1 LQSTLPVEAPLTEA
15 TEAAPTEVRPT
26 PEAPLRLSAGAEL
39 LGQYEDSG
47 FREPRYL
54 VRRGDGQIVQL
65 SRLLYL
71 VASCLDRGADVDETS
86 RYVSEQLGREVTADN
101 IVYLIDRKLRAT
113 GLVSTPGSGDTAVAT
128 RANPLL
134 ALKLRLP
141 LVPERVHGRVTAS
154 LRPVFRPPVV
164 LGVLGAVVAFDVWLG
179 VAGRHSLAS
188 AMRDVI
194 YGPRILLAVT
204 ALTIVMGAFHETGHA
219 TAARYGGA
227 TPGAMGA
234 GIYLVWPVFYTD
246 VTDSYRLDRRGR
258 LRTDLG
264 GIYFNL
270 VFSLVM
276 AGLYGAT
283 GQGLFLAMVVIAQVE
298 TLRQLLPFV
307 RLDGY
312 YIVADLAGVPN
323 LFPYL
328 KPALTSAARFRQ
340 GVPRH
345 TARTRLLRALTRRS
359 QAVLTVWA
367 CVTFPILVA
376 NVVAFVVLA
385 PRIAGTAWGSSRLQ
399 ARVLSA
405 ALERGDVVAL
415 LNGVVGLTTLA
426 LPIAGVVYIVAR
438 IGARVPELVGMAWQR
453 NARVTGV
460 TATVVGLLLAF
471 QVGVVWPDTF
481 TRFAGV
487 GQPVPAAVHDR
498 AVRVGVL
505 VGSGAVFG
513 LLDVAQPAPPATPV
527 PVGPRPAPGTA
538 PPSTDTT
545 GPGSDTT
552 ARGPDTTAPVPT
564 TTTSP
569 TTTAP
574 PTTTTAPTTTTTA
587 PPTTTTTTGP
597 CLTILPVC

>member
-1 LQSTLPVEAPLTEA
+1 VQLTVPVEAPE
-15 TEAAPTEVRPT
+15 T
-26 PEAPLRLSAGAEL
+26 PEAPARLSAGAEL
-39 LGQYEDSG
+39 LGEYEDSG

-54 VRRGDGQIVQL
+54 VRRADGQVVQL

-71 VASCLDRGADVDETS
+71 VASCLDRGADVDQTS
-86 RYVSEQLGREVTADN
+86 RYLSEQLGREVTADN
-101 IVYLIDRKLRAT
+101 VVFLIDRKLRPT
-113 GLVSTPGSGDTAVAT
+113 GIVSLPGAADDVAPT

-134 ALKLRLP
+134 ALRLRLP
-141 LVPERVHGRVTAS
+141 LVPERVHGRVTSS
-154 LRPVFRPPVV
+154 LRPMFRPAIVF
-164 LGVLGAVVAFDVWLG
+164 GVLASVLALDTWLV
-179 VAGRHSLAS
+179 VAGRDSVAA

-234 GIYLVWPVFYTD
+234 GVYLVWPVFYTD

-270 VFSLVM
+270 VFALVS
-276 AGLYGAT
+276 AAIYGAT
-283 GQGLFLAMVVIAQVE
+283 GQALFLAMVLVAQVE

-328 KPALTSAARFRQ
+328 RPALTSAARFRQ

-367 CVTFPILVA
+367 AITFPILLA

-385 PRIAGTAWGSSRLQ
+385 PRIAGTAWGSARLQ
-399 ARVLSA
+399 VRILEA
-405 ALERGDVVAL
+405 AIEQSDVVAL
-415 LNGVVGLTTLA
+415 LNCVVGLVTLA
-426 LPIAGVVYIVAR
+426 LPTAGVVYIVAR
-438 IGARVPELVGMAWQR
+438 IGARVPDIVRMGWR
-453 NARVTGV
+453 KNAQVTGV
-460 TATVVGLLLAF
+460 SVTAVALVLAF
-471 QVGVVWPDTF
+471 QVGVVWPGTF
-481 TRFAGV
+481 ARFADV
-487 GQPVPAAVHDR
+487 GRGDVAVTTEARAR
-498 AVRVGVL
+498 AVRVGVA
-505 VGSGAVFG
+505 VGTGEVFG
-513 LLDVAQPAPPATPV
+513 LWHPPQPAEPAVPVPAQPAPGPGASV
-527 PVGPRPAPGTA
+527 PGSGTTVPQPGTTGPDAGASTSTSAPPTTAGPSTTA
-538 PPSTDTT
+538 PP
-545 GPGSDTT
+545 TT
-552 ARGPDTTAPVPT
+552 ATTVGPTTTAPP
-564 TTTSP
+564 P
-569 TTTAP
+569 TTAP
-574 PTTTTAPTTTTTA
+574 PTTTCITLLPCTTLL
-587 PPTTTTTTGP
+587 PP
-597 CLTILPVC
+597 

>member
-1 LQSTLPVEAPLTEA
+1 MQSTLPAEAPAAEAPLGG
-15 TEAAPTEVRPT
+15 AP
-26 PEAPLRLSAGAEL
+26 ARLSAGAEL
-39 LGQYEDSG
+39 LGEYEDSG

-71 VASCLDRGADVDETS
+71 VASCLDTGADVDETS
-86 RYVSEQLGREVTADN
+86 RYVSERLGREVSAEN
-101 IVYLIDRKLRAT
+101 IAYLIDRKLRTT
-113 GLVSTPGSGDTAVAT
+113 GLVATPGSGDNAAAT

-141 LVPERVHGRVTAS
+141 LVPERVHGRVTNS
-154 LRPVFRPPVV
+154 LRPAFRPPVV
-164 LGVLGAVVAFDVWLG
+164 LGVLAAVVAFDTWLG
-179 VAGRHSLAS
+179 VAGRHSLAA
-188 AMRDVI
+188 AMRDVL
-194 YGPRILLAVT
+194 YGPGILLALT
-204 ALTIVMGAFHETGHA
+204 ALTVVMGAFHETGHA

-276 AGLYGAT
+276 AALYGLT
-283 GQGLFLAMVVIAQVE
+283 GQGLVLAMVVVAQVE

-328 KPALTSAARFRQ
+328 RPALTSAVRFRH

-359 QAVLTVWA
+359 QAVLTLWA
-367 CVTFPILVA
+367 CVTFPILLV

-415 LNGVVGLTTLA
+415 LNGVVGMTTLA

-438 IGARVPELVGMAWQR
+438 IGARVPELVGMAWRR

-460 TATVVGLLLAF
+460 TATVVGLLLGF

-487 GQPVPAAVHDR
+487 GPPVTAEVHAR
-498 AVRVGVL
+498 AVRAGVL

-513 LLDVAQPAPPATPV
+513 MLDLAQPAAPATPV
-527 PVGPRPAPGTA
+527 PVSPAPGPDTTT
-538 PPSTDTT
+538 PGSGTTVPSTDTT
-545 GPGSDTT
+545 AP
-552 ARGPDTTAPVPT
+552 GPDTTAPAPPT
-564 TTTSP
+564 TAAP

-574 PTTTTAPTTTTTA
+574 PTSTTAPTTTTTA

>member
-1 LQSTLPVEAPLTEA
+1 
-15 TEAAPTEVRPT
+15 
-26 PEAPLRLSAGAEL
+26 
-39 LGQYEDSG
+39 
-47 FREPRYL
+47 
-54 VRRGDGQIVQL
+54 
-65 SRLLYL
+65 
-71 VASCLDRGADVDETS
+71 
-86 RYVSEQLGREVTADN
+86 
-101 IVYLIDRKLRAT
+101 
-113 GLVSTPGSGDTAVAT
+113 
-128 RANPLL
+128 
-134 ALKLRLP
+134 
-141 LVPERVHGRVTAS
+141 
-154 LRPVFRPPVV
+154 
-164 LGVLGAVVAFDVWLG
+164 
-179 VAGRHSLAS
+179 
-188 AMRDVI
+188 
-194 YGPRILLAVT
+194 
-204 ALTIVMGAFHETGHA
+204 
-219 TAARYGGA
+219 
-227 TPGAMGA
+227 MGA

-276 AGLYGAT
+276 AGLYGAS

-328 KPALTSAARFRQ
+328 RPALTSAARFRH

-345 TARTRLLRALTRRS
+345 SARTRLLRALTRRS
-359 QAVLTVWA
+359 QAVLTLWA
-367 CVTFPILVA
+367 CVTFPILLA
-376 NVVAFVVLA
+376 NVIAFVVLA

-399 ARVLSA
+399 AQVLSA
-405 ALERGDVVAL
+405 AVERGDVVAL

-426 LPIAGVVYIVAR
+426 LPIAGVLYIVAR

-453 NARVTGV
+453 NARATGA

-481 TRFAGV
+481 TRFASV
-487 GQPVPAAVHDR
+487 GQPVSAEVHDR
-498 AVRVGVL
+498 AVRAGAL

-513 LLDVAQPAPPATPV
+513 MLDIAQPASPATPV
-527 PVGPRPAPGTA
+527 PVGPRPGPGTTA
-538 PPSTDTT
+538 PQTDTT
-545 GPGSDTT
+545 APGSDTTVPGSDTT
-552 ARGPDTTAPVPT
+552 APAST

-569 TTTAP
+569 TTTTAP
-574 PTTTTAPTTTTTA
+574 PTSTTAPPTTTTA

>member
-1 LQSTLPVEAPLTEA
+1 VQATLTSEAPA
-15 TEAAPTEVRPT
+15 
-26 PEAPLRLSAGAEL
+26 RLSAGAEL

-71 VASCLDRGADVDETS
+71 VASCLDTRADVEETS
-86 RYVSEQLGREVTADN
+86 RYVSERLGREVTADN
-101 IVYLIDRKLRAT
+101 VAYLIDRKLRPT
-113 GLVSTPGSGDTAVAT
+113 GLVATPGSGDTAAAT

-141 LVPERVHGRVTAS
+141 LVPERVHGRVTKS
-154 LRPVFRPPVV
+154 LRPLFRPPVV
-164 LGVLGAVVAFDVWLG
+164 LGVLVAVVAFDTWLG
-179 VAGRHSLAS
+179 VAGRDSLAS

-204 ALTIVMGAFHETGHA
+204 ALTVVMGAFHETGHA

-270 VFSLVM
+270 LFSLVM
-276 AGLYGAT
+276 GSLYGLT
-283 GQGLFLAMVVIAQVE
+283 GEGLFLAMVVVAQVE

-328 KPALTSAARFRQ
+328 RPALTSAVRFRQ

-359 QAVLTVWA
+359 QTVLTVWA
-367 CVTFPILVA
+367 SVTFPILLA

-399 ARVLSA
+399 ARMLSDA
-405 ALERGDVVAL
+405 VERGDVVTV
-415 LNGVVGLTTLA
+415 LNSVVGVTTLA
-426 LPIAGVVYIVAR
+426 LPTAGIVYIVAR
-438 IGARVPELVGMAWQR
+438 IGGRVPELVGMAWR
-453 NARVTGV
+453 KNAQVTGATV
-460 TATVVGLLLAF
+460 TVVGLLLAF

-481 TRFAGV
+481 SRFAGV
-487 GQPVPAAVHDR
+487 GPPVTAEVHER

-505 VGSGAVFG
+505 VGTGAVFG
-513 LLDVAQPAPPATPV
+513 LLDVAQPAAPATPV
-527 PVGPRPAPGTA
+527 PAGPTPGTDTTVPA
-538 PPSTDTT
+538 AGTGTTVPSTDTT
-545 GPGSDTT
+545 VP
-552 ARGPDTTAPVPT
+552 GPDTTAPAPPT
-564 TTTSP
+564 TAAP

-574 PTTTTAPTTTTTA
+574 PTTAPPATTTTTA